1 MGAEM
6 TKPVTID
13 RPPSPRGWG
22 LRGTAAATIGAR
34 LSFENVSLF
43 FGDIE
48 AVCDVSFD
56 LEPGEIVCLL
66 GPSGCGKSTL
76 LRLAAGVE
84 RPQSGRVLLDRF
96 EVAGPRAFVPPEK
109 RNVGLMFQDF
119 ALFPHLTILA
129 NVSFGL
135 RALER
140 GAAHAEARSALRR
153 VGLEQYE
160 ASYPHEL
167 SGGEQ
172 QRVAL
177 ARAMVPR
184 PTVMLMDEPF
194 SGLDQRL
201 RESVRQETLAILR
214 ETRASSMLV
223 THDPVEAMG
232 MADRILLM
240 RQGRLI
246 QQGRPEALYHRPVDA
261 DAARFFCDFNEITGR
276 VVDGVALSPL
286 GGFPAPDLEPGQP
299 ALIMIRPQGIQ
310 PAPGLPDGPL
320 GHVTRARFL
329 GDASELL
336 VYFDG
341 LEDPLA
347 VRVAERNAPRPGDS
361 VHFSVDPDDV
371 LVFPARR
378 PGP

>member
-1 MGAEM
+1 MS
-6 TKPVTID
+6 KPVTID
-13 RPPSPRGWG
+13 KPASPRGWG

-34 LSFENVSLF
+34 LTFEDVSLF

-84 RPQSGRVLLDRF
+84 RPQAGRVLLDGF
-96 EVAGPRAFVPPEK
+96 EVAGPRVFVPPEK

-140 GAAHAEARSALRR
+140 AAARAEARSALRR

-160 ASYPHEL
+160 SSYPHEL

-246 QQGRPEALYHRPVDA
+246 QQGRPEALYHQPVDA
-261 DAARFFCDFNEITGR
+261 DAARFFCDFNEIAGR
-276 VVDGVALSPL
+276 VVDGIALSPL
-286 GGFPAPDLEPGQP
+286 GGFAAPDLEPGQP

-310 PAPGLPDGPL
+310 PAPGLPEGPL

-329 GDASELL
+329 GDASELV

-341 LEDPLA
+341 LEEPLS

-361 VHFSVDPDDV
+361 MHFAVDPDDV

-378 PGP
+378 PAT

>member
-1 MGAEM
+1 M
-6 TKPVTID
+6 TRIVTID
-13 RPPSPRGWG
+13 SPAGARGWG
-22 LRGTAAATIGAR
+22 LRGTAAATFGAR
-34 LSFENVSLF
+34 LTFENVSLF
-43 FGDIE
+43 FGGIE
-48 AVCDVSFD
+48 AVREVSFD
-56 LEPGEIVCLL
+56 LVPGEIVCLL

-84 RPQSGRVLLDRF
+84 RPQAGRVLLDGL
-96 EVAGPRAFVPPEK
+96 EVAGPSAFVAPEK
-109 RNVGLMFQDF
+109 RNIGLMFQDY

-129 NVSFGL
+129 NVAFGL

-140 GAAHAEARSALRR
+140 AASQREALSALKR
-153 VGLEQYE
+153 VGLEQYQ

-246 QQGRPEALYHRPVDA
+246 QQGAPETLYHRPVDA
-261 DAARFFCDFNEITGR
+261 DAARFFCDFNEIAGR
-276 VVDGVALSPL
+276 VVDGEAQSPL
-286 GGFPAPDLEPGQP
+286 GSFPARHIDADQP
-299 ALIMIRPQGIQ
+299 ALIMIRPQGIR

-320 GHVTRARFL
+320 GHVTEARFL
-329 GDASELL
+329 GDASEL
-336 VYFDG
+336 VVQFEG
-341 LEDPLA
+341 LDEPLN
-347 VRVAERNAPRPGDS
+347 VRVAERHGPRPGDS
-361 VHFSVDPDDV
+361 VHFAVDPDHV
-371 LVFPARR
+371 LVFPARQ
-378 PGP
+378 PVA